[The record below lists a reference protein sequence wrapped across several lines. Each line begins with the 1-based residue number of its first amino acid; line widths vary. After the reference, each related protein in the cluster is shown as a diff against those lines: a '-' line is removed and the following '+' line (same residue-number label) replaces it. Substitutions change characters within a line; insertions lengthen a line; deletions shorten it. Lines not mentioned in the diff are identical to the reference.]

1 MENYITRKPKLS
13 DYGLDKQTV
22 ISLKSERDE
31 YLKKRE
37 NGFSFEKHPL
47 SCVLLACFPLFLFTM
62 ILNFLG
68 HAIGGSFVEE
78 INNPSVE
85 FNVLAMIILC
95 FGSFISIRVFK
106 MPANQ
111 SYSTFVNSFPRKKE
125 WDNYL
130 RYKEDTRKYNN
141 WLESKKIEF
150 WNSLDGFS
158 FEKEMQ
164 KLFAAQ
170 GYDSSLTNA
179 GADGGVDIVL
189 KKGGKTIAVQC
200 KAHKTKI
207 SEGIARDLYGVLF
220 AHNYDGGI
228 LATVNGAS
236 KKTIEFCNGLRDKP
250 IKIIDVKD
258 IIKMQ
263 ENLQYRS
270 RE

>member
-1 MENYITRKPKLS
+1 MDEYITKRPRLK
-13 DYGLDKQTV
+13 DYGLTKEYVDNLIKDKNAYVEKVQ
-22 ISLKSERDE
+22 
-31 YLKKRE
+31 
-37 NGFSFEKHPL
+37 NSFDLTKHPFL
-47 SCVLLACFPLFLFTM
+47 NFIVNCIFYLLAL
-62 ILNFLG
+62 
-68 HAIGGSFVEE
+68 SFAAV
-78 INNPSVE
+78 
-85 FNVLAMIILC
+85 IILGPIAIIERG
-95 FGSFISIRVFK
+95 FNIRYFIIGIVIVFAYFIMINYV
-106 MPANQ
+106 MPVNRTIDGIMR
-111 SYSTFVNSFPRKKE
+111 SYPRKDE
-125 WDNYL
+125 WDVYQH
-130 RYKEDTRKYNN
+130 YIDDTKKYNE
-141 WLESKKIEF
+141 WLRSKQMDF
-150 WNSLDGFS
+150 WKSLDGFT

-220 AHNYDGGI
+220 AHNYDSGI

-236 KKTIEFCNGLRDKP
+236 KKTIEFCNSLRDKP

-258 IIKMQ
+258 IIEMQ
-263 ENLQYRS
+263 ESLQSRS